1 MKADTR
7 NDRTPSIACE
17 LAERLGARR
26 RERGLTQGQVAV
38 RLGISRQAV
47 SKWEHGQSAP
57 DLDNLARLADLFG
70 CTVDELLGGAV
81 SGDGPG
87 DRHPEHQQ
95 APAMQTP
102 AESERIASDRRF
114 IAGATLGRGA
124 LIGLGLALMQLAHDP
139 SPRQDAGPLA
149 CAYLVFILLCAIGL
163 SVCNL
168 RYTKRGGPKRI
179 ILFDLAAILM
189 ASIVPHAL
197 GGAPAVLAVCGVI
210 ALALT
215 VCSTSIYRWWLLYQR
230 VWNPVEDLRD
240 PWGRSAH

>member
-7 NDRTPSIACE
+7 NDRTPSIACG

-57 DLDNLARLADLFG
+57 DLDNLARLADLLG

-81 SGDGPG
+81 AGDESG
-87 DRHPEHQQ
+87 DRHPAHQQ
-95 APAMQTP
+95 TPAMQTS

-124 LIGLGLALMQLAHDP
+124 LIGLGLALMQ
-139 SPRQDAGPLA
+139 LA

-197 GGAPAVLAVCGVI
+197 GGAPAVLAVCGII

-215 VCSTSIYRWWLLYQR
+215 VCSSSIYRWWLLYQR

>member
-1 MKADTR
+1 
-7 NDRTPSIACE
+7 
-17 LAERLGARR
+17 
-26 RERGLTQGQVAV
+26 
-38 RLGISRQAV
+38 
-47 SKWEHGQSAP
+47 
-57 DLDNLARLADLFG
+57 
-70 CTVDELLGGAV
+70 
-81 SGDGPG
+81 
-87 DRHPEHQQ
+87 
-95 APAMQTP
+95 MQTP

-189 ASIVPHAL
+189 VSIVPHAL
-197 GGAPAVLAVCGVI
+197 GGAPAVLAVCGII

-215 VCSTSIYRWWLLYQR
+215 VCSSSKYRWWLLYQR

>member
-7 NDRTPSIACE
+7 NDRTPSIASG

-57 DLDNLARLADLFG
+57 DLDNLADLLG

-81 SGDGPG
+81 AGDESG
-87 DRHPEHQQ
+87 DRHPAHQQ
-95 APAMQTP
+95 TPAMQTS

-139 SPRQDAGPLA
+139 SPRRDAGPLA
-149 CAYLVFILLCAIGL
+149 CAHLVFILLCAIGL

-197 GGAPAVLAVCGVI
+197 GGAPAVLAVCGII

-215 VCSTSIYRWWLLYQR
+215 VCSSSIYRWWLLYQR
-230 VWNPVEDLRD
+230 VWNPGEDLRD